1 MTILNI
7 QSKTRHKTM
16 SETPER
22 SQSQLFVTEEDED
35 VVMTNETAEDAAEN
49 DPVVSEIPINLTNG
63 PFPLHILQ
71 YLNKPRKIAQDAVL
85 HPPVSQVRY
94 KTKSALWELDVPVNT
109 EVFYDKN
116 RAEDNWDSVAH
127 QTLKGVSVPSEGQYV
142 GLMVQNE
149 LYLAPVEAVAQVR
162 PFFKYIDSAAARA
175 KRDDDDLG
183 SQQAANP
190 QAKKAQMVTMSVKS
204 SSEANQPRLGGA
216 LLAHKVADEEPPQE
230 LEWIEGTFPQFQQ
243 SVITEEARVR
253 LQPLGKS
260 DDYLS
265 KAM

>member
-1 MTILNI
+1 
-7 QSKTRHKTM
+7 M

-22 SQSQLFVTEEDED
+22 SESQLFVTEDDED
-35 VVMTNETAEDAAEN
+35 VAMASEMSENGADN
-49 DPVVSEIPINLTNG
+49 DPVVTEIPINLTNG

-71 YLNKPRKIAQDAVL
+71 YLNKPRKTAHDAVL

-94 KTKSALWELDVPVNT
+94 KTKSALWELEVPVNT
-109 EVFYDKN
+109 EVFYDRN
-116 RAEDNWDSVAH
+116 RAEDGWDSVAH
-127 QTLKGVSVPSEGQYV
+127 QTLKGVGVKNEGQYV
-142 GLMVQNE
+142 GMMVEKE

-162 PFFKYIDSAAARA
+162 PFFKHIDLAAARA
-175 KRDDDDLG
+175 KREDDN
-183 SQQAANP
+183 SNNTQQQPANA
-190 QAKKAQMVTMSVKS
+190 QARKAQMVTMSVKS

-216 LLAHKVADEEPPQE
+216 LLAHKVADEEAPEQ

-243 SVITEEARVR
+243 SVVSEEARAR
-253 LQPLGKS
+253 LQPIGDS